1 MMANR
6 DQVQPFER
14 VKLVDPRRYR
24 IAQSWC
30 CVTGALA
37 LAARQQAGTIVGTA
51 DSRSI
56 LPVGRLTYNST

>member
-24 IAQSWC
+24 IAQSLVLC
-30 CVTGALA
+30 DM
-37 LAARQQAGTIVGTA
+37 RP
-51 DSRSI
+51 R
-56 LPVGRLTYNST
+56 